1 MNVQPSCCLDVVVYM
16 LNCVFWRHILL
27 EIEFKS
33 RVDMVTKAATIA
45 HARKLPGAC
54 HGDDFGLVEKWK
66 SLFWAV
72 QTVIVSSAE
81 SQQRYACVNKRA
93 PISLP

>member
-1 MNVQPSCCLDVVVYM
+1 MAYM
-16 LNCVFWRHILL
+16 LSSWLKIYVF
-27 EIEFKS
+27 
-33 RVDMVTKAATIA
+33 VTKAATIA
-45 HARKLPGAC
+45 HVERPGAC

-81 SQQRYACVNKRA
+81 SQQRYACMNKTHN
-93 PISLP
+93 

>member
-1 MNVQPSCCLDVVVYM
+1 MALYALVVVKNIC
-16 LNCVFWRHILL
+16 LRD
-27 EIEFKS
+27 KS
-33 RVDMVTKAATIA
+33 RNYCP
-45 HARKLPGAC
+45 RKLPGAC

-81 SQQRYACVNKRA
+81 SQWSQQRYACVNKT
-93 PISLP
+93 LN